1 MYLKFFMRMFFW
13 FFLDFLLSFD
23 YHMRVVLVVLIIIEL
38 VCVIANFLDYLR
50 GRNYA
55 KGIM

>member
-1 MYLKFFMRMFFW
+1 MYLKFFMRMFFV

-55 KGIM
+55 